1 MKLVHRDDRSA
12 IIIPISSNLL
22 MKVKSNLFSFFK
34 NLDSLL
40 AAITGFFLIQLFFK
54 HSGIGISPDSVTYLS
69 AARNMIHGNG
79 FKSFD
84 NLPVVD
90 FPFAYPFLLTIISFF
105 TRLDPL
111 QFGCVLNGLL
121 FGMLLYV
128 SGGIMN
134 GFQKPSG
141 WYKRVLLSCILLSP
155 AIQEVYT
162 LLWSETL
169 FLLLVMLFVVSMT
182 NYFRQSGIRWLLIS
196 IILCA
201 VACLTRYAGV
211 FLVIAGSGMIFLNRE
226 NNWRKRIYHSGFF
239 AMVSVF
245 PLLVNI
251 IRNRM
256 LTGFATGPRPKS
268 DTGIWKIIENFGGVL
283 CDWLLLNRNTGLA
296 IFLTLSV
303 LLVFILTIVYIQSR
317 YKSGYKF
324 EYVMAFTGL
333 VYCLFMLATAKLTR
347 YEQFT
352 NRLLSPIFILLLW
365 SLTWWIPGFLN
376 KQSYR
381 MKWVYGLPVLIL
393 GAWFL
398 NIQMAADYE
407 YFDGVKDAGVPGYQ
421 EDPFVQSEIV
431 KYLKENTGIL
441 NPRYEVY
448 SNAGD
453 AFYFITRLPARQLPF
468 NAFPDRVRQY
478 YSAGNNYLVWF
489 NDLENPEMPDLN
501 SILKNKNMVLLKQ
514 LPDGS
519 VYITK

>member
-1 MKLVHRDDRSA
+1 MKLDHRDDRSA
-12 IIIPISSNLL
+12 IIIPISSNLT
-22 MKVKSNLFSFFK
+22 MKVKSNLFSLFH

-40 AAITGFFLIQLFFK
+40 AAITGFCLIQLFFK

-79 FKSFD
+79 FNSFD

-90 FPFAYPFLLTIISFF
+90 FPIAYPFLLTVISFF

-121 FGMLLYV
+121 FGMLLYI

-134 GFQKPSG
+134 GFQTKSG
-141 WYKRVLLSCILLSP
+141 WYKRILLACIFLSP

-169 FLLLVMLFVVSMT
+169 FLLLILIFIVSIS
-182 NYFRQSGIRWLLIS
+182 NYLRQSSIRWLLAS
-196 IILCA
+196 ILLCA
-201 VACLTRYAGV
+201 IACLTRYAGV
-211 FLVIAGSGMIFLNRE
+211 FLVMAGSGLIFSNWE
-226 NNWRKRIYHSGFF
+226 NNWRKRIFHSVFF
-239 AMVSVF
+239 AILSVI

-268 DTGIWKIIENFGGVL
+268 DAGIWKILENFGGVL

-296 IFLTLSV
+296 IFLTIIV
-303 LLVFILTIVYIQSR
+303 LLVFGLTIFYLQSR
-317 YKSGYKF
+317 HKSKYKF

-352 NRLLSPIFILLLW
+352 NRLLSPMFILLLW
-365 SLTWWIPGFLN
+365 SLTWWIPEFLTQ
-376 KQSYR
+376 QSYR

-398 NIQMAADYE
+398 NIQMASDYE
-407 YFDGVKDAGVPGYQ
+407 YYDGVKDAGVPGYQ

-431 KYLKENTGIL
+431 KYLKADIGLL

-468 NAFPDRVRQY
+468 QAFPDRVRQY
-478 YSAGNNYLVWF
+478 YNAGNNYLVWF
-489 NDLENPEMPDLN
+489 NDLENLEMPDLN

-514 LPDGS
+514 LPDGA

>member
-1 MKLVHRDDRSA
+1 
-12 IIIPISSNLL
+12 
-22 MKVKSNLFSFFK
+22 MKVKSNLFSIFHK
-34 NLDSLL
+34 PDSLL
-40 AAITGFFLIQLFFK
+40 AAIAGFFLIQLFFR

-69 AARNMIHGNG
+69 AARNMIQGNG
-79 FKSFD
+79 FRSFD

-121 FGMLLYV
+121 FGLLLYV

-134 GFQKPSG
+134 GFQKSSG
-141 WYKRVLLSCILLSP
+141 WYKRIILAGILLSP

-169 FLLLVMLFVVSMT
+169 FLLLILLFIVSMA
-182 NYFRQSGIRWLLIS
+182 NYLRHSTIRWLLIS
-196 IILCA
+196 ILLCA
-201 VACLTRYAGV
+201 FACLTRYAGV
-211 FLVIAGSGMIFLNRE
+211 FLVIAGSGIILLNQE
-226 NNWRKRIYHSGFF
+226 NNWRKRLSHSMLFTILS
-239 AMVSVF
+239 VS
-245 PLLVNI
+245 LLFVNI

-268 DTGIWKIIENFGGVL
+268 DTGIWKIMENFGGVL
-283 CDWLLLNRNTGLA
+283 CDWLLINRTTGVA
-296 IFLTLSV
+296 IFLTIVV
-303 LLVFILTIVYIQSR
+303 LLVFVLTILHVQSR
-317 YKSGYKF
+317 HKSNYKF
-324 EYVMAFTGL
+324 EYIMAFTGL

-352 NRLLSPIFILLLW
+352 NRLLSPMFILLIC
-365 SLTWWIPGFLN
+365 SLTWWIPGFLAR
-376 KQSYR
+376 QSYR

-393 GAWFL
+393 AAWFL

-407 YFDGVKDAGVPGYQ
+407 YYDGVKDAGVPGYQ
-421 EDPFVQSEIV
+421 EDSFVQSEIV
-431 KYLKENTGIL
+431 NYLKENTGIL
-441 NPRYEVY
+441 NHGYEVY

-453 AFYFITRLPARQLPF
+453 AFYFVTRHPARQLPF

-478 YSAGNNYLVWF
+478 YASGNNYLVWF

-514 LPDGS
+514 LPDGA

>member
-1 MKLVHRDDRSA
+1 
-12 IIIPISSNLL
+12 
-22 MKVKSNLFSFFK
+22 MKVKSNLFSVFK
-34 NLDSLL
+34 NPDSLL
-40 AAITGFFLIQLFFK
+40 VAIAGFFLIQLFFK

-69 AARNMIHGNG
+69 AARNLIQGNG

-121 FGMLLYV
+121 FGLLLYI

-134 GFQKPSG
+134 GFQNSSG
-141 WYKRVLLSCILLSP
+141 WYKRILLSCILLSP

-169 FLLLVMLFVVSMT
+169 FLLLIMLFIVGMT
-182 NYFRQSGIRWLLIS
+182 NYFRQSTIRWLLIS
-196 IILCA
+196 ILLCA

-226 NNWRKRIYHSGFF
+226 NNWPKRIFHSVLF
-239 AMVSVF
+239 AILSII

-251 IRNRM
+251 IRNRV
-256 LTGFATGPRPKS
+256 LTGFATGPRSKS
-268 DTGIWKIIENFGGVL
+268 DTGIWKIMENFGGVL

-296 IFLTLSV
+296 IFLTISI
-303 LLVFILTIVYIQSR
+303 LLVFALAIGYLQR
-317 YKSGYKF
+317 HKSKYRF

-352 NRLLSPIFILLLW
+352 NRLLSPMFIPLLW
-365 SLTWWIPGFLN
+365 SLTWWIPGFLSQ
-376 KQSYR
+376 QSYR
-381 MKWVYGLPVLIL
+381 LKWIYGLTILIL

-398 NIQMAADYE
+398 KIQMAADYE

-421 EDPFVQSEIV
+421 EDSFVQSEIV
-431 KYLKENTGIL
+431 KYLKENIRIL

-468 NAFPDRVRQY
+468 NAFPDRVGQY
-478 YSAGNNYLVWF
+478 YNMGNTYLVWF
-489 NDLENPEMPDLN
+489 NDLDNPEMPDLN
-501 SILKNKNMVLLKQ
+501 SILKNKNMILLKQ
-514 LPDGS
+514 LPDGA
-519 VYITK
+519 VYQTK